1 MDVCS
6 GLDGVDV
13 VFTVFRSGA
22 AFFSC
27 LKKTGGLGSHRFG
40 FVVDTEEEDVF
51 DFTRIGMRE
60 KYVHRWLSDADV
72 EEGLEGWRTG
82 GVGIDIPLV
91 LLFAEDETGG
101 RGREGLGGRGKAA
114 GEMRRDERRI
124 RGWDCG

>member
-1 MDVCS
+1 M
-6 GLDGVDV
+6 
-13 VFTVFRSGA
+13 
-22 AFFSC
+22 
-27 LKKTGGLGSHRFG
+27 
-40 FVVDTEEEDVF
+40 
-51 DFTRIGMRE
+51 
-60 KYVHRWLSDADV
+60 
-72 EEGLEGWRTG
+72 EEGLEGRRTG